1 MKKLFL
7 AIFLFF
13 SCAISTRAA
22 RVNFDIENILIDAQ
36 IKENGDMDVTELL
49 VLDGVFNGYERE
61 ITYRNSRLEYHEP
74 INYASDAI
82 YNAKGITNMRI
93 KAGNITTKEVS
104 YAILN
109 NNDFLPL
116 TKVFYDVDA
125 TNGDYFESS
134 IQDGRAYKMYY
145 KSDNDTVAFLLSYT
159 LEDAVVLH
167 NDVGELYWTFI
178 GAGFD
183 DQIMDLQIRVT
194 LPKEDTSNNFRVW
207 AHGDLTGNVEF
218 LNQQTIL
225 ATIKKVAPNTAID
238 VRLTFASSLLDSN
251 LVTKKT
257 NVSSLDQIIAVEEER
272 ALDANLQREQAA
284 KNLQTANILCLVYIV
299 VLIAWWIY
307 VYIRFDR
314 EYKSDFALKY
324 NREFIDEYNVE
335 VVDYLMNHSIGPNA
349 MSASILNLIY
359 KKNIVVNELPSQ
371 KKKQKNYE
379 FTLVNRNNVNDTE
392 DVLLDFLFETVGKEN
407 KFTAEEL
414 KKYAGGQKTFTN
426 FQKSYTNWQNC
437 AKKDGEKQKFYETN
451 GLPIVSSL
459 FFFLIA
465 FFIVFFIM
473 YLKVDT
479 VLTFIVIA
487 LSIVYFIYALLIK
500 KRTKKGNEHY
510 VRWKAFKNFL
520 ADFGRFDI
528 KELPAISLWERY
540 LVYATVFGLADEVEK
555 AMSVKINEFP
565 EGTVGA
571 YYPSWVDFHIAHMVS
586 HSISSSFA
594 SNQTAITNSRIAS
607 SSRSSGSG
615 FGGGFSSG
623 GGFGGGGGGG
633 HGF

>member
-36 IKENGDMDVTELL
+36 IKENGDVDITELL

-93 KAGNITTKEVS
+93 KAGKITTKEVS

-109 NNDFLPL
+109 NNDFRPL

-125 TNGDYFESS
+125 TNGNYFESS

-167 NDVGELYWTFI
+167 NDVGELYWTFV

-218 LNQQTIL
+218 LDQQTIL

-257 NVSSLDQIIAVEEER
+257 NVSSLEQIIAVEEER

-299 VLIAWWIY
+299 ILIAWWIY

-314 EYKSDFALKY
+314 EYKSTFALKY

-379 FTLVNRNNVNDTE
+379 FTLVNRDNVNDTE